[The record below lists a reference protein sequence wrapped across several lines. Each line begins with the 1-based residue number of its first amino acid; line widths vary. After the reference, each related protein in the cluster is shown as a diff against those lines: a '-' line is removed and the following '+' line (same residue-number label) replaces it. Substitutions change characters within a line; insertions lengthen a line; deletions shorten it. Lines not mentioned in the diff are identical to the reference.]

1 MAFTTSMIPE
11 QAQVKDRAD
20 ELLSL
25 CKKAVADCNNVKP
38 TLDSLDKLRCK
49 QRGSKVVKSQLK
61 SLYTQAISEAE
72 HQKAT
77 LMAALEKVSEI
88 RALEYKLSKSKHS
101 QPSFLGTHVGP
112 KSFRRGVLMSVLQE
126 NAKSI
131 PLWIGKP
138 GESPP
143 ALCGATGPSPN
154 IPADP
159 GDHVAALVPEPDVA
173 AAACNLSEGCILAEV
188 VSYNPDKEIYEVEDV
203 DAEEGKINF
212 EIKDVIP
219 LPKWKANPITNPE
232 AIFNK
237 GATVLALYPQTTC
250 FYKAIVDEIPIH
262 IHDEY
267 SLYFEDSSYPE
278 GYAPAIKIPQR
289 YVIQCPD
296 KEAMTSKHLD
306 RSKKRGKKL

>member
-1 MAFTTSMIPE
+1 MQLFSM
-11 QAQVKDRAD
+11 KF
-20 ELLSL
+20 
-25 CKKAVADCNNVKP
+25 
-38 TLDSLDKLRCK
+38 LR
-49 QRGSKVVKSQLK
+49 
-61 SLYTQAISEAE
+61 I
-72 HQKAT
+72 
-77 LMAALEKVSEI
+77 
-88 RALEYKLSKSKHS
+88 
-101 QPSFLGTHVGP
+101 
-112 KSFRRGVLMSVLQE
+112 
-126 NAKSI
+126 
-131 PLWIGKP
+131 
-138 GESPP
+138 
-143 ALCGATGPSPN
+143 
-154 IPADP
+154 
-159 GDHVAALVPEPDVA
+159 
-173 AAACNLSEGCILAEV
+173 NLSF
-188 VSYNPDKEIYEVEDV
+188 YNLI
-203 DAEEGKINF
+203 AI
-212 EIKDVIP
+212 IP